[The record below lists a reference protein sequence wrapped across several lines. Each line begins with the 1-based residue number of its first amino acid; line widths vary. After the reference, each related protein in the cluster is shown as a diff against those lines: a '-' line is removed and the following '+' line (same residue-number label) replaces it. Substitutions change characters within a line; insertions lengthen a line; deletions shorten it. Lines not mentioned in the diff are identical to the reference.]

1 MVLIHQSGSAEA
13 SADMPEGTA
22 SLHRRKR
29 KTKWSHKWASLHVKT
44 HINKSSPH
52 CTSIHCVHCSQDGE
66 GIAVTCASSPL
77 VPSNVGIVVCVNLAV
92 LRGADVQAAVLLD
105 GDLMRE
111 ALVRHTLN
119 QAEGSPL
126 W

>member
-1 MVLIHQSGSAEA
+1 M
-13 SADMPEGTA
+13 
-22 SLHRRKR
+22 
-29 KTKWSHKWASLHVKT
+29 
-44 HINKSSPH
+44 
-52 CTSIHCVHCSQDGE
+52 HCSQDGE

-111 ALVRHTLN
+111 ALVRHTVN
-119 QAEGSPL
+119 QAEGSGRTKRQTTTHTGHSQFRPGMGKPL
-126 W
+126 FNPTHQT